1 MPLVEKQPL
10 LMSKERVLFLPL
22 HYVWDRRP
30 SSHLDKMSTPWNISP
45 LVVYRKDM
53 NHFVCK
59 YTLLGQLKMD
69 SYNLP
74 KRILIPLCSSWFWVF
89 HYGVGPIHI
98 IFFYHSNRH
107 LQSLITV
114 VCPSVSWLS
123 VPWVH
128 STTFEIQQVLFIW
141 FKCFFWFYKEYLEG
155 NNCPQS
161 LAHTSHPKIL
171 SALCCFCLLGRFKA
185 ICTCLICTSFFL
197 HSSLFIGH
205 NILHCLSI
213 TV

>member
-107 LQSLITV
+107 LQSLITQS
-114 VCPSVSWLS
+114 SVRLCHGSLS
-123 VPWVH
+123 H
-128 STTFEIQQVLFIW
+128 EFIPQHLKYN
-141 FKCFFWFYKEYLEG
+141 KCFSFG
-155 NNCPQS
+155 
-161 LAHTSHPKIL
+161 L
-171 SALCCFCLLGRFKA
+171 SA
-185 ICTCLICTSFFL
+185 FFG
-197 HSSLFIGH
+197 STK
-205 NILHCLSI
+205 N
-213 TV
+213 T